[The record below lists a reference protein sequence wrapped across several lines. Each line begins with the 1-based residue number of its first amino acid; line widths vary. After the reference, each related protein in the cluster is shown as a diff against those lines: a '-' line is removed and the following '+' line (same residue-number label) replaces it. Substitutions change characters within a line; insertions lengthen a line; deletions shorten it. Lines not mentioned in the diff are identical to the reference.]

1 MCDEVL
7 LTAAGANFG
16 LRRVLAP
23 FLGAAAVFGIQ
34 VVAVCGG
41 VGVLMT
47 RSPPLHGVLQCAGAA
62 CLLYL
67 GWQLL
72 RERSAGSAGGIP
84 YRTFG
89 EAAALQFL
97 SPRGWLMSLATVT
110 LLLPA
115 QWEQVL
121 ADGYSGAI

>member
-7 LTAAGANFG
+7 VTAAGANFG
-16 LRRVLAP
+16 LRRALAP
-23 FLGAAAVFGIQ
+23 LLGAAAVFGIQ
-34 VVAVCGG
+34 VVAVGG
-41 VGVLMT
+41 GLGVLLA
-47 RSPPLHGVLQCAGAA
+47 RSPPLHGALRYTGAG

-72 RERSAGSAGGIP
+72 RQRRAGCASGTQGN
-84 YRTFG
+84 TFG
-89 EAAALQFL
+89 EAALQFL
-97 SPRGWLMSLATVT
+97 SPKGWLMSLAVVT

-121 ADGYSGAI
+121 AGSYAGRI